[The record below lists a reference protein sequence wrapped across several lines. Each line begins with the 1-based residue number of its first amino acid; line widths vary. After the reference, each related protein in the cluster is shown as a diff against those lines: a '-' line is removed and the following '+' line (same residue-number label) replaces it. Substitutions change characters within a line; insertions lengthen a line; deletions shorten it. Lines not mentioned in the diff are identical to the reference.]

1 MQILQIPA
9 QNAPVV
15 VNVNGVVILRADGK
29 AVIFFHI
36 AAAHHPLKQQCAQKT
51 LLNGVAAGKF
61 VKNPYTAEQAGGG
74 KPPGQFFGVWDDT
87 AQNKLRG
94 HSVLHGPDHV
104 HQHLIGGVAD
114 V

>member
-1 MQILQIPA
+1 MDVDGSVGL
-9 QNAPVV
+9 
-15 VNVNGVVILRADGK
+15 GVDGK
-29 AVIFFHI
+29 AVVFFHV
-36 AAAHHPLKQQCAQKT
+36 AAAHHPLQHKGAQKT
-51 LLNGVAAGKF
+51 GLNGIAAGFF

-87 AQNKLRG
+87 AQNEVRG
-94 HSVLHGPDHV
+94 HRVLHGPDQL